1 MNSLTDVMRPGK
13 AGARYAARRR
23 ELETY
28 FDRTAAQAWARL
40 TSDEKVSRVRATVRA
55 GRDAMRALIMSRLG
69 EDLQDRR
76 LLDAGCGTGA
86 LAAEAAARGAA
97 VTAIDLSPTLVG
109 IARERCPAALP
120 EGSDAEPGRVSFL
133 SGDMLDDALGTHD
146 HVVAMDS
153 LIHYQLPDIV
163 SALSALAPRTRR
175 SIVFTVAPS
184 TPMLTVMH
192 AVGKLFPK
200 GDKSPAIEPARLGRL
215 SDAIGSAPA
224 LSDFE
229 ITHSQRI
236 ASGFYTSQCVE
247 LTRR

>member
-1 MNSLTDVMRPGK
+1 MMLP
-13 AGARYAARRR
+13 
-23 ELETY
+23 
-28 FDRTAAQAWARL
+28 
-40 TSDEKVSRVRATVRA
+40 

-153 LIHYQLPDIV
+153 LIHYRAPDMVRMVSQLAERSGGSV
-163 SALSALAPRTRR
+163 VFTFAPRTLL
-175 SIVFTVAPS
+175 
-184 TPMLTVMH
+184 LTLMH
-192 AVGKLFPK
+192 AVGRLFPR
-200 GDKSPAIEPARLGRL
+200 GDRSPAIEPVSERGLRRRIAKT
-215 SDAIGSAPA
+215 DA
-224 LSDFE
+224 LSGWAVAGTE
-229 ITHSQRI
+229 RI
-236 ASGFYTSQCVE
+236 SAGFYISQALCLVSDSE
-247 LTRR
+247 ERS